1 MLLPRLKWRWKAV
14 HSLAR
19 LLAFA
24 SGTKIIVKG
33 LENLPPSSQTSVF
46 VANHSSYLDSF
57 AINAAIPRN
66 FSYISKSEFSKNI
79 LTALPLKRLHAK
91 FVERFDSQQG
101 IKDAKDIANTK
112 QHIQSLFF
120 FPEGT
125 FTRVSGLQNFRMGA
139 FLTAAEA
146 NMQVVPI
153 SIRGTRSI
161 LRADTWLPRHGNITI
176 TIGQAVSPEVLPEGK
191 TEDNWSVAV
200 KLKDAA
206 HQHILHYCGEVD
218 LSNETP

>member
-1 MLLPRLKWRWKAV
+1 M
-14 HSLAR
+14 
-19 LLAFA
+19 FA
-24 SGTKIIVKG
+24 SGTKVTVNG
-33 LENLPPSSQTSVF
+33 LENLPPASQISVF

-57 AINAAIPRN
+57 AINAAIPRD
-66 FSYISKSEFSKNI
+66 FSFVSKSEFSKNF

-101 IKDAKDIANTK
+101 VNDAKEIANAK

-139 FLTAAEA
+139 FITAVQA

-153 SIRGTRSI
+153 AIRGTRSI
-161 LRADTWLPRHGNITI
+161 LRADSWLPRHGNITL
-176 TIGQAVSPEVLPEGK
+176 TIGQAISPASIEEK
-191 TEDNWSVAV
+191 TDTNWSAAV
-200 KLKDAA
+200 TLKDTA
-206 HQHILHYCGEVD
+206 HQHILRYCGEVD
-218 LSNETP
+218 LSNK